1 MDELVVFFILHHNFC
16 NSNVDNFFK
25 GYVKC
30 NNFSTDKFLT
40 SKSFIYCEF
49 NSVAILNIPHTNV
62 FLSSSICVYH
72 FSFSF
77 YEYLF
82 FTNRAFYNTFNVNS
96 VTNISENDFY
106 ITYLFDRDNRVLFC
120 NYKVAG
126 ECINIFHHIKN
137 KSIMPKISITSDNN
151 AFFLVIIFVI
161 LEFLTENEE
170 ST

>member
-1 MDELVVFFILHHNFC
+1 MFFYPVQYVFIILVSLFMNIC
-16 NSNVDNFFK
+16 
-25 GYVKC
+25 
-30 NNFSTDKFLT
+30 FLQT
-40 SKSFIYCEF
+40 
-49 NSVAILNIPHTNV
+49 
-62 FLSSSICVYH
+62 
-72 FSFSF
+72 
-77 YEYLF
+77 
-82 FTNRAFYNTFNVNS
+82 AFYNTFNVNS

-106 ITYLFDRDNRVLFC
+106 ITYLFDRDNRFLFC